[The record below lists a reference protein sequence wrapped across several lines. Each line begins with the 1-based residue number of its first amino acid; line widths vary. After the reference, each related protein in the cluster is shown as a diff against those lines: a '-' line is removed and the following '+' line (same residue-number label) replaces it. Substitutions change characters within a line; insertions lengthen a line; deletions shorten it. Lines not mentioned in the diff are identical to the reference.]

1 MTLQVPCKKKVHNH
15 PNPVGNMIK
24 KAILI
29 RNRIIESYMMK
40 TIITLSDF

>member
-1 MTLQVPCKKKVHNH
+1 MTLKNPCKNKVHNH
-15 PNPVGNMIK
+15 LNSVRNMIK

-40 TIITLSDF
+40 MIITLLDF